1 MALIGEIRQ
10 RSWILI
16 VFIGLGMGGF
26 LLMDMLQNQSGG
38 FGNSTTIGEI
48 AGKDISITEFQRR
61 QEELYGNSTADPYQV
76 REGVWQFYVR
86 EALINNEAEALGLG
100 ISDDELNELMYGSG
114 GEQGLSPLIRQA
126 FGQNGQVDMNQL
138 SQIRQQVEGGQLRPD
153 ELAYWKTLTAQVKL
167 DKLEAKINALATA
180 AIYAPTW
187 MAEMMHNVNNQRA
200 DFRFVAVPYATINDD
215 EVKVSDKELKAYIK
229 ENKGK
234 FMSEEET
241 RKLSYVIFNVVPSK
255 EDSLEIVKNLNKEIE
270 NWNSKA
276 SDVSDSS
283 FIANSLNGIY
293 DEKYVAKEDL
303 APQIA
308 DTIAKVAVGTI
319 IEPYVDGSTYKI
331 AKLIDKQ
338 IVPDSV
344 KARHILR
351 RVEQQADPAIAQAQ
365 YNAANSLIDSL
376 LKELNA
382 GRANFDSLAAKY
394 GEDGTST
401 KGGDLGVFGPGQMVP
416 EFENVAFYD
425 SEIGKYYKVNTQFGI
440 HILQVQN
447 KYSSGKVGYQVGYI
461 QENIIPSQTTDKE
474 VLTKASKFAASLKDL
489 KDLEEKA
496 KKEGF
501 EVQTSPIG
509 AKINDYRLA
518 GIGEGESARE
528 ILKWAYDADKGDVS
542 NEVYAFERKGAE
554 TYVDKYAVVGLQSI
568 IEEGLATLE
577 DPGTRLQ
584 AETAVKNRKKAEMIM
599 AKIKKGQSL
608 DAIASANNAQVQTAS
623 QVSMSTTNV
632 PSMGTEPKVVGKVF
646 NAKTKTNEVSAP
658 IEGNT
663 AVYVIEVTFKPEP
676 TPPADLPTAKQ
687 QAAAQTKGQVGSRL
701 IESLR
706 KQTEIYDYRYKFF

>member
-26 LLMDMLQNQSGG
+26 LLMDMLQNNSNIGG
-38 FGNSTTIGEI
+38 GSTTIGEI

-61 QEELYGNSTADPYQV
+61 QEQLYGNSTADQYQV

-100 ISDDELNELMYGSG
+100 VSDDELSELMYGPNP
-114 GEQGLSPLIRQA
+114 QTLSPIIRQA
-126 FGQNGQVDMNQL
+126 FGNQQTGQVDMNQL
-138 SQIRQQVEGGQLRPD
+138 AQIRQQVEGGKLRPD
-153 ELAYWKTLTAQVKL
+153 ELAYWKTLTEQVKL
-167 DKLEAKINALATA
+167 DRLEAKINAIASA

-187 MAEMMHNVNNQRA
+187 MAEMMHNVNNQKA

-215 EVKVSDKELKAYIK
+215 EIKVSDKELKAYIS

-241 RKLSYVIFNVVPSK
+241 RKFSYVLFNVLPSQK
-255 EDSLEIVKNLNKEIE
+255 DSADIAKKLNAQIVE
-270 NWNSKA
+270 WNEKG
-276 SDVSDSS
+276 DVSDSL
-283 FIANSLNGIY
+283 FIVNSLNGIY
-293 DEKYVAKEDL
+293 NEKYVAKEDL

-308 DTIAKVAVGTI
+308 DTMAKVAVGTI
-319 IEPYVDGSTYKI
+319 IAPYVDGSTYKI
-331 AKLIDKQ
+331 AKLINKQ
-338 IVPDSV
+338 VVPDSV

-401 KGGDLGVFGPGQMVP
+401 KGGDLGVFGPGAMVP
-416 EFENVAFYD
+416 EFENVAFYN
-425 SEIGKYYKVNTQFGI
+425 SEVGKYYKVNTQFGI

-447 KYSSGKVGYQVGYI
+447 KYNSGKMGYQVGYI
-461 QENIIPSQTTDKE
+461 QENIIPSQATDKAA
-474 VLTKASKFAASLKDL
+474 LSKAAKFAASLKDL
-489 KDLEEKA
+489 KDLEAKA
-496 KKEGF
+496 KEAGY
-501 EVQTSPIG
+501 EIQTSPIG
-509 AKINDYRLA
+509 AKINDFRIA
-518 GIGEGESARE
+518 GIGEGEGARE
-528 ILKWAYDADKGDVS
+528 ILKWAYDADQGDVS
-542 NEVYAFERKGAE
+542 NEVYAFEKKGVE
-554 TYVDKYAVVGLQSI
+554 TYVDKYAVVALQAVV
-568 IEEGLATLE
+568 EEGLASIS

-584 AETAVKNRKKAEMIM
+584 AETAVKNRKKAEMIT
-599 AKIKKGQSL
+599 AKIKKDQSL
-608 DAIASANNAQVQTAS
+608 DAIASANSAQVQTAS
-623 QVSMSTTNV
+623 QVSMGTLNV
-632 PSMGTEPKVVGKVF
+632 PGMGTEPKVVGKVF
-646 NAKTKTNEVSAP
+646 NKNTKTNEVLAP
-658 IEGNT
+658 IAGNT
-663 AVYVIEVTFKPEP
+663 AVYVVEVTFKPEA

-706 KQTEIYDYRYKFF
+706 KQTKIKDYRYKFF